1 MSDLLIFDDSQ
12 GSFGPLT
19 QMRPV
24 MSVRTGAVTTLERIE
39 RTLGRFASGFIV
51 PDALAAPLAARVSVC
66 VNEPRGREALCVNGR
81 WWGIGELPELAPGE
95 AVMVGDA
102 VLAARLNAADADAF
116 VATCTLPSGIAAR
129 EADDVLYQRPWDM
142 LEHLPEVL
150 ATDLACAGLPS
161 PPPDPAVVVG
171 EYPAHINESAAIFPG
186 VVLDTSGGRIVVESG
201 ATVRPNASLAGPCWV
216 GRDATIVDGA
226 VIRANTVIGPGC
238 KVGGEVGS
246 SIFQGWS
253 NKAHDGYLGDSI
265 VGQWVNLGAGTTS
278 SNLLNTYGEISV
290 RLAPELQRERTGR
303 NYCGAFIGDHVK
315 TAIGTRMMTGTSIGT
330 GSMIACSSHAPST
343 LGPLR
348 WVTDAGEKRYRIE
361 RFLDTARAMMARRN
375 RELDAADE
383 ARLRFLAESSP

>member
-19 QMRPV
+19 QMRAV

-51 PDALAAPLAARVSVC
+51 PDELAAPLASRVSVC

-81 WWGIGELPELAPGE
+81 WWGIGELPDLALGE
-95 AVMVGDA
+95 AAMVGDT
-102 VLAARLNAADADAF
+102 VLAARLNAEAADAF
-116 VATCTLPSGIAAR
+116 VATCTLPSGIVSR
-129 EADDVLYQRPWDM
+129 EADEVLYQRPWDI

-150 ATDLACAGLPS
+150 ATDLACASLPS
-161 PPPDPAVVVG
+161 PPPEPAVVVG
-171 EYPAHINESAAIFPG
+171 EHPVHIDESAAIFPG
-186 VVLDTSGGRIVVESG
+186 VVLDTSAGRIVVESG
-201 ATVRPNASLAGPCWV
+201 VTVRPNVSLTGPCWV
-216 GRDATIVDGA
+216 GRDSTIADSA

-238 KVGGEVGS
+238 KVGGEVGA

-265 VGQWVNLGAGTTS
+265 VGQWVNLGAGTTT

-290 RLAPELQRERTGR
+290 RLTPNSQRERTGR

-315 TAIGTRMMTGTSIGT
+315 TAIGTQMMTGTSIGT

-348 WVTDAGEKRYRIE
+348 WVTDAGEKLYRIE
-361 RFLDTARAMMARRN
+361 RFLETARAMMARRN
-375 RELDAADE
+375 RELEPADE
-383 ARLRFLAESSP
+383 TRLRSLAESAS